1 MFEQFWQHYP
11 RKIAKRAA
19 QKAFDRLTKQE
30 QSDAVEAIEQH
41 LAYWKL
47 KGTEMDFIPH
57 ASTWLNQGRFEDE
70 LDMTPKEVK
79 RPSLPWYS
87 NDELTLAKGRELGL
101 NAYAGESMGQYRQRI
116 AQQIGKLAV

>member
-1 MFEQFWQHYP
+1 MFDIFWKLYP
-11 RKIAKRAA
+11 RKVAKRAA
-19 QKAFDRLTKQE
+19 QGAFNRLTKQE

-41 LAYWKL
+41 VAYWKL

-57 ASTWLNQGRFEDE
+57 ASTWLHQGRFEDI
-70 LDMTPKEVK
+70 LDMTPKELK

-87 NDELTLAKGRELGL
+87 TDDLTLAKGRELGL

-116 AQQIGKLAV
+116 SQAIAKASV